1 MDNVVLGPLHYFYV
15 SLSAVFR
22 AIITWV
28 STGQLERPMVSS
40 DCLAEGP
47 WQTRKEKQSLNLT
60 TFFVEQ

>member
-1 MDNVVLGPLHYFYV
+1 MDNVVLGHLHYFYV

-28 STGQLERPMVSS
+28 GTGQLEGRWCLLTVSKKA
-40 DCLAEGP
+40 LGKYA
-47 WQTRKEKQSLNLT
+47 RKQFLNTT